1 MATFPLCNDQDE
13 SLFHIFGDC
22 VKVGPL
28 WIPFIH
34 ISRIDSFFELFCNI
48 CPIKLSEVAIRF
60 IFSIHLFYAHF
71 QHNFSIFITP
81 FCFLK
86 D

>member
-34 ISRIDSFFELFCNI
+34 ISRIDSFFE
-48 CPIKLSEVAIRF
+48 V
-60 IFSIHLFYAHF
+60 SIWKARLLHSLCY
-71 QHNFSIFITP
+71 IGP
-81 FCFLK
+81 VR